1 MAAMAGKPLQDRED
15 EAVYLS
21 ISSMFLSRDVLS
33 PAPES
38 EALV

>member
-1 MAAMAGKPLQDRED
+1 MVAMAGVLLQDLEG

-21 ISSMFLSRDVLS
+21 ISSMFLSPAVLP

-38 EALV
+38 EALI

>member
-1 MAAMAGKPLQDRED
+1 MAAMAGTLLQDGEG

-21 ISSMFLSRDVLS
+21 ISSMFLSSDVLS